1 MPRPVIAFI
10 FNMLFSISTFAAV
23 SAFASAALGAALPVS
38 ANPNTVAKRALTG
51 EATFYGGNTSGGQ
64 CSFTEYTLPSGV
76 YGTALSDSNWSNAA
90 NCGACVSVKGPNG
103 KSITAMITDQCPG
116 CGTNHLDLYEN
127 AFTQLAAKS
136 AGIINVSWDYVA
148 CPITSPL
155 SIHMK
160 SGVSQYWFSAQVVN
174 AKRRTTKLEVSTDSG
189 KTWKAAART
198 TYNFFEISSGSGAT
212 SAWIRVTSET
222 GSTVTV
228 KNVSQAGDVRATATA
243 NYA

>member
-1 MPRPVIAFI
+1 
-10 FNMLFSISTFAAV
+10 MLFSISTLAAI
-23 SAFASAALGAALPVS
+23 SAFASAALAAPFS
-38 ANPNTVAKRALTG
+38 ANPNTVAKRALSG
-51 EATFYGGNTSGGQ
+51 QATFYGGNTSGGQ

-76 YGTALSDSNWSNAA
+76 YGTALSSSNWDNAA

-116 CGTNHLDLYEN
+116 CGTHHLDLYED
-127 AFTQLAAKS
+127 AFPNLAPKS
-136 AGIINVSWDYVA
+136 AGVIDVTWDYVV

-160 SGVSQYWFSAQVVN
+160 TGVSQYWFSAQVLN

-198 TYNFFEISSGSGAT
+198 TYNFFEISSGAGAA

-228 KNVSQAGDVRATATA
+228 KNVSQTGDVRATATA

>member
-1 MPRPVIAFI
+1 
-10 FNMLFSISTFAAV
+10 
-23 SAFASAALGAALPVS
+23 
-38 ANPNTVAKRALTG
+38 
-51 EATFYGGNTSGGQ
+51 Q
-64 CSFTEYTLPSGV
+64 CSFTQYTLPSGV
-76 YGTALSDSNWSNAA
+76 YGTALSSSNWDNAA

-116 CGTNHLDLYEN
+116 CGTNHLDLYED
-127 AFTQLAAKS
+127 AFPNLAPKS
-136 AGIINVSWDYVA
+136 AGVIDVTWDYVA

-160 SGVSQYWFSAQVVN
+160 TGVSQYWFSAQVVN

-198 TYNFFEISSGSGAT
+198 TYNFFEISSGAGAA

-228 KNVSQAGDVRATATA
+228 KNVSQTGDVRATATA